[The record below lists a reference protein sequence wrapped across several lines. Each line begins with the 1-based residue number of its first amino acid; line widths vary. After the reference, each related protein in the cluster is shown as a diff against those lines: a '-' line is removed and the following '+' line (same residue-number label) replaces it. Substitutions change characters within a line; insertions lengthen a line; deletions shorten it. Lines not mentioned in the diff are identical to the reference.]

1 MAKSRTTT
9 ISTLSETLTEAAST
23 TSETLTA
30 AVSADTSTSSLTSIV
45 AASIT
50 TAVSTKSI
58 SSSAIQSAIARVGR
72 SRKRSTPTT
81 DNLLSGIGIL
91 SAAGTEM
98 SITVSRGDSVKDI
111 SETFLFALG
120 CSMDCGTS
128 GYSLI
133 EDQTDT
139 ETISNENIFDETQI
153 SRTTNNQTLA
163 LDKFSNSDDPFYELD
178 DGLTQSQIAKTAETA
193 QASKANTTRIS
204 MSLISSMATQTK

>member
-1 MAKSRTTT
+1 
-9 ISTLSETLTEAAST
+9 
-23 TSETLTA
+23 
-30 AVSADTSTSSLTSIV
+30 
-45 AASIT
+45 
-50 TAVSTKSI
+50 
-58 SSSAIQSAIARVGR
+58 
-72 SRKRSTPTT
+72 
-81 DNLLSGIGIL
+81 
-91 SAAGTEM
+91 
-98 SITVSRGDSVKDI
+98 
-111 SETFLFALG
+111 
-120 CSMDCGTS
+120 MDCGTS